1 MSTASHRNRFHST
14 DNITKGGDQY
24 YLIVGIQPDGNI
36 YLHLLQSTYRTRGE
50 HQHCHSKNKTLTLS
64 SFLFVVY
71 TLSNTPVVA
80 ALEWLVVSCIVV
92 KYGQYLGRLHWRKP
106 MSRLPWRASLFAELH
121 QEMLATTAV
130 SLGPIKF
137 YCPLLH
143 CITFDSIL
151 LNSAAI
157 VPWSHSETTTI
168 PSATERGTILRG

>member
-80 ALEWLVVSCIVV
+80 ALEWLVVSWLAAPGSSCG
-92 KYGQYLGRLHWRKP
+92 GQNSSGTETNGDALWPGTRRIRIPLRVFSAERKELVYTGGHWAFNDRWQCWYLNRTYVQGQWTPQTWTL
-106 MSRLPWRASLFAELH
+106 
-121 QEMLATTAV
+121 
-130 SLGPIKF
+130 
-137 YCPLLH
+137 
-143 CITFDSIL
+143 
-151 LNSAAI
+151 
-157 VPWSHSETTTI
+157 
-168 PSATERGTILRG
+168 